1 MTIARRLTAIF
12 LSACLGAAISMGVA
26 SARMSG
32 PQTFKPSEGMIYAL
46 GAKRAIG
53 FFLNSGGR
61 CQVTLIIA
69 NALDSGVSQ
78 APAAPMSGAMLPG
91 QSLTFAGADGEAMVL
106 TCGAG
111 GETIDVRHV
120 PSTRS

>member
-1 MTIARRLTAIF
+1 MTIARRLAAIF
-12 LSACLGAAISMGVA
+12 LSACLGATTSMGVA

-53 FFLNSGGR
+53 FFLNNGGG

-69 NALDSGVSQ
+69 NAVVPGVAQ
-78 APAAPMSGAMLPG
+78 APAAPMSVGMLPG
-91 QSLTFAGADGEAMVL
+91 QSVTFAGADGEAMVL

-111 GETIDVRHV
+111 GETIDVRHAA
-120 PSTRS
+120 SAGS